1 MSNFDSLTQ
10 LNLEEFN
17 NSSSLIYGIGNV
29 GRQDDGLGWA
39 YVDWLEEQ
47 ELCPNAQFIRNY
59 QLLLEDADV
68 ISHVKR
74 VLFIDASKEPENN
87 CFKLEQAKPSLDFS
101 FTSHALSIPTI
112 MATCQQCFNKLP
124 QVYVLAIKGYEWELE
139 QGLTRQASINL
150 QRTKMATRESR
161 AIALSE

>member
-1 MSNFDSLTQ
+1 MSNFDNLTQ

-17 NSSSLIYGIGNV
+17 NHSSLIYGIGNV

-39 YVDWLEEQ
+39 YVDWLEQQ
-47 ELCPNAQFIRNY
+47 EFCPNAQFIRNY

-74 VLFIDASKEPENN
+74 VLFIDASKERANN
-87 CFKLEQAKPSLDFS
+87 GFKLELAKPSLDFS
-101 FTSHALSIPTI
+101 FTSHAISIPTI
-112 MATCQQCFNKLP
+112 MATCLQCFNKLP

-139 QGLTRQASINL
+139 QGLTKQASINL
-150 QRTKMATRESR
+150 ARVITATTEGM
-161 AIALSE
+161 AIALSD